1 MANLTIKNNSYE
13 PITLRQQQSK
23 VGYNGAQIVDQS
35 GFYGQMSKTA
45 GTALKVIQD
54 REESDEAL
62 RVASASNSVAKRLAE
77 LKVDIAK
84 NKQGSNAT
92 DSQLFFEQR
101 AAQIEKEEYAKS
113 GIKYKAGENMFKKAA
128 MDNIVSGSV
137 WAYKWQAEQD
147 NEVRVTTFDQYAQD
161 RISDVL
167 SGGSFIENYVLTT
180 EEAKSMFA
188 HSPVEKQEEL
198 ARNIADQF
206 ASVLVVDHVNNKQFD
221 KASLILEQ
229 IGNKMTPTQK
239 VKLEALVANSTKIYS
254 VYDSAHAIMKNARR
268 PDGSID
274 YAKAIEMADNQ
285 YGYNSSG
292 EMPSGSFQFN
302 PGVSFEGAQA
312 VTSKGVNALSG
323 LLSQKAGLG
332 EMIITSVND
341 SHDIHVGSGGPH
353 THAGG
358 YKADGVIPGFENL
371 STAEQYAL
379 IAEWETA
386 MPGLKI
392 KNEYAERSPGW
403 TGPHLD
409 LDFTNY
415 KGGSGRRFDPEQ
427 QAAIKA
433 VIYNEQQQES
443 RIRGFKA
450 EGYNKNLIELVMNGT
465 PTVTQLD
472 QLAQEIYMDDPLVYN
487 ELAPAISKLKSLG
500 APGRVGSAKTS
511 DPATLAMVYQEV
523 NNGTLTVADLTTKYG
538 GLLSMSDYKQML
550 KQITLKTSP
559 AVKAA
564 NKEIINRINA
574 MFSDEI
580 DRIDVQNFVFE
591 NIDKI
596 PESMNPDVRAA
607 AADKLMREKADIL
620 AKSRIYRE
628 DRVAAGNLI
637 AASVPYGLSNEV
649 ATIMEMRSNNSSI
662 AAEIADVLSVMIE
675 GDIVQQE
682 AFQMLVGNSQ
692 SVNRTT
698 MNNAIT
704 AICEKRKKP
713 LEKHLLKENEVPP
726 TSDSSD
732 YWDGRYEKE
741 RDF

>member
-45 GTALKVIQD
+45 GAALKVIQD

-239 VKLEALVANSTKIYS
+239 VKLEALVANSTKTYS

-274 YAKAIEMADNQ
+274 YAKAIEMVESQ
-285 YGYNSSG
+285 YGYDSIG
-292 EMPSGSFQFN
+292 EKGDGKFTFKN
-302 PGVSFEGAQA
+302 GVSFEGVQPQA
-312 VTSKGVNALSG
+312 VAGTEGIVRLLNGAGVDD
-323 LLSQKAGLG
+323 
-332 EMIITSVND
+332 IYITSTA
-341 SHDIHVGSGGPH
+341 HDYSGHAPGSVHGDGFGVDVASDKLYA
-353 THAGG
+353 TG
-358 YKADGVIPGFENL
+358 ADGRTALKKQIEKEFPGVMVL
-371 STAEQYAL
+371 
-379 IAEWETA
+379 
-386 MPGLKI
+386 
-392 KNEYAERSPGW
+392 NEYDEPSEYS
-403 TGPHLD
+403 TGGHFHI
-409 LDFTNY
+409 DFTNY

-450 EGYNKNLIELVMNGT
+450 EGYNKNLVELVMNGT

-564 NKEIINRINA
+564 NKEIITRINA
-574 MFSDEI
+574 MFNDET
-580 DRIDVQNFVFE
+580 DRATVQNFVME
-591 NIDKI
+591 NLDIM
-596 PESMNPDVRAA
+596 PNAMNPEVRIATAA
-607 AADKLMREKADIL
+607 TLMEKKATIL
-620 AKSRIYRE
+620 AKSKTYYN
-628 DRVAAGNLI
+628 DRVEAGKAI
-637 AASVPYGLSNEV
+637 QKAVPYGLDNEV
-649 ATIMEMRSNNSSI
+649 TIMMERRSNSSAV
-662 AAEIADVLSVMIE
+662 AAEIADVFSVMTE
-675 GDIVQQE
+675 GDNFQKK
-682 AFQMLVGNSQ
+682 AFQMLVGNGQ

-704 AICEKRKKP
+704 AICKEEKVP
-713 LEKHLLKENEVPP
+713 HEKHLLKVNVVPP
-726 TSDSSD
+726 TSD
-732 YWDGRYEKE
+732 YWDDRYEKE